1 MMMSDTTTQ
10 NTTNNNN
17 SNTNNINNS
26 SNQNNTNPPTS
37 TSIAA
42 PGPAVNTS
50 VSADHGN
57 NGHQQNLL
65 NKLNLSPAKS
75 RLTSLTETEKDLETL
90 RSSLAARK
98 AAVAAA
104 TAAVQNPGLFCLHF

>member
-17 SNTNNINNS
+17 NNTNNINNS

-37 TSIAA
+37 TTSIAA

-50 VSADHGN
+50 VSADGN